1 MKLIK
6 QRSPH
11 YTIGYWL
18 EVFNI
23 FTENMNYLVSVWSDR
38 MKAEEVYTQLESAN
52 FLMESISILGKGYKT
67 AEEFGFID
75 PIEIGRKQAFS
86 MSYWLVPGD

>member
-1 MKLIK
+1 
-6 QRSPH
+6 
-11 YTIGYWL
+11 
-18 EVFNI
+18 
-23 FTENMNYLVSVWSDR
+23 

-52 FLMESISILGKGYKT
+52 FPMESISILGKGYKT

-86 MSYWLVPGD
+86 MSYCLVPF